1 MKKRLLHLLMIL
13 CAALT
18 LCVAASAA
26 SVTQVSTDAQ
36 LRAAAANASISE
48 LPLTANISLEST
60 LEIKISMSY
69 GIPLV
74 RIVRD
79 GRREDTLRDYSSPK
93 RAFNAIGEI
102 VRCAGFEM

>member
-1 MKKRLLHLLMIL
+1 MTLEKATKDMQ
-13 CAALT
+13 AL
-18 LCVAASAA
+18 VA
-26 SVTQVSTDAQ
+26 QHGF
-36 LRAAAANASISE
+36 NYEGE
-48 LPLTANISLEST
+48 LTYDGRQIFTRWYGECEST

-79 GRREDTLRDYSSPK
+79 GRREDKPRDYSSPK